1 MVYNIFCRYNPIRQ
15 DFLTVVSPAVMPT
28 FIFTGN
34 MSESMKGGVLMKSK
48 HIATYGKETIH
59 DSFYSNHLN
68 DAISHKSTIAASAKV
83 GYCKN

>member
-48 HIATYGKETIH
+48 HIADGKEV
-59 DSFYSNHLN
+59 
-68 DAISHKSTIAASAKV
+68 AICDFRGYHNSDNLLHKSRMTALAKV
-83 GYCKN
+83 RSF

>member
-1 MVYNIFCRYNPIRQ
+1 MYNIFCRYNPIRQ

-48 HIATYGKETIH
+48 HIATYGKEI
-59 DSFYSNHLN
+59 
-68 DAISHKSTIAASAKV
+68 AICDFRDYRDIGNSLHKSRVTASAKTV
-83 GYCKN
+83 TPKI